1 MRTTNVTRD
10 LEAWRKMLVLILPA
24 ALIGRM
30 SFVTT
35 MHRSKHPTGVD
46 GERHDALFTVALRV
60 FAREHDRG
68 LYEVTDIC
76 TGTSVRSAPPALNA
90 THQLAL
96 SIHQIGPDPLPLRR
110 IFERVPVNGG
120 QVRSEGGQPDDAR
133 MAVRRRASSDL
144 QSREE

>member
-1 MRTTNVTRD
+1 MRTANVAWN
-10 LEAWRKMLVLILPA
+10 LEAWRKMPVLILPA

-35 MHRSKHPTGVD
+35 IYRSKHPTGVD

-60 FAREHDRG
+60 FTREHDRG
-68 LYEVTDIC
+68 LYEMTDIRVA
-76 TGTSVRSAPPALNA
+76 SVRSAPHALNA

-96 SIHQIGPDPLPLRR
+96 SIHHIGPDFPPLRR
-110 IFERVPVNGG
+110 LFERVPVNGR

-133 MAVRRRASSDL
+133 VAVRRRAFPDL